1 MRRLLLMAPLLLAAC
16 GDKGIE
22 PPVTAPGDS
31 ADSFMEGMAFNVT
44 TEGVRVSRVEAESA
58 WVFNARQ
65 INELKKMRV
74 IFYDRTTGKQTSVV
88 TADSGTFNSRD
99 ETLDARGN
107 VVATA
112 TTGRILKS
120 QHLVYDK
127 VQNQIYSDTAYTFTS
142 PDGNGSGASFVSDP
156 DFKLIRAQRPRGAM
170 SGKGILLPG
179 QRDARPAP
187 KGKGKAP

>member
-1 MRRLLLMAPLLLAAC
+1 MRTILLAGLVLLAAC
-16 GDKGIE
+16 GEEGVE

-31 ADSFMEGMAFNVT
+31 ADSFMEKMAFNVT

-65 INELKKMRV
+65 VNELKKMRV
-74 IFYDRTTGKQTSVV
+74 IFYDRATGKETSVV
-88 TADSGTFNSRD
+88 TADSGTFNRRD

-112 TTGRILKS
+112 TTGRVLKS
-120 QHLVYDK
+120 EHLVYDK

-142 PDGNGSGASFVSDP
+142 PDGNGAGASFVSDP
-156 DFKLIRAQRPRGAM
+156 DFKTIRAQRPRGTM
-170 SGKGILLPG
+170 GGKGILLPG
-179 QRDARPAP
+179 QKDYDAPA